1 MIMEDNSLFIF
12 MKVCE
17 DFVKSSLELRNAATL
32 CDEDPIK
39 QEMIA
44 FVTPEFNKMWAKS
57 EGIKVL
63 LEKDHFADNREFIL
77 SEMRDVTL
85 KNRQI
90 TAQIQE
96 KLGTL

>member
-17 DFVKSSLELRNAATL
+17 DFVKSSLELRNAAAL

-63 LEKDHFADNREFIL
+63 LEKDHFAENREFIL
-77 SEMRDVTL
+77 SEMRDVIL
-85 KNRQI
+85 KNRRI
-90 TAQIQE
+90 SAQIQE
-96 KLGTL
+96 KIGAL

>member
-85 KNRQI
+85 KNRRI

>member
-1 MIMEDNSLFIF
+1 MEDNSLFIF

>member
-17 DFVKSSLELRNAATL
+17 DFVKSTLELRNAAAL
-32 CDEDPIK
+32 CDDDPIK

-44 FVTPEFNKMWAKS
+44 FVAPEFNNMWAKS

-63 LEKDHFADNREFIL
+63 LEKEHFAENREFIL
-77 SEMRDVTL
+77 SEMREVTL
-85 KNRQI
+85 HNRQI
-90 TAQIQE
+90 AAKIEE
-96 KLGTL
+96 KLGSL

>member
-1 MIMEDNSLFIF
+1 MEDNSLFIF

-17 DFVKSSLELRNAATL
+17 DFVKSSLELRNAAAL

-63 LEKDHFADNREFIL
+63 LEKDHFAENREFIL
-77 SEMRDVTL
+77 SEMRDVIL
-85 KNRQI
+85 KNRRI
-90 TAQIQE
+90 SAQIQE
-96 KLGTL
+96 KIGAL

>member
-17 DFVKSSLELRNAATL
+17 DFVKSSLELRNAAAL
-32 CDEDPIK
+32 CDDDPIK
-39 QEMIA
+39 QEMIS

-63 LEKDHFADNREFIL
+63 LEKEHFAENREFIL

-85 KNRQI
+85 QNRKI
-90 TAQIQE
+90 AAKIKD
-96 KLGTL
+96 KLGSL

>member
-17 DFVKSSLELRNAATL
+17 DFVKSSLEVRNAAAL

-85 KNRQI
+85 KNRRI

>member
-17 DFVKSSLELRNAATL
+17 DFVKSSLELRNAAAL

-44 FVTPEFNKMWAKS
+44 FVTPEFNKRS
-57 EGIKVL
+57 LRGE
-63 LEKDHFADNREFIL
+63 
-77 SEMRDVTL
+77 
-85 KNRQI
+85 
-90 TAQIQE
+90 
-96 KLGTL
+96 